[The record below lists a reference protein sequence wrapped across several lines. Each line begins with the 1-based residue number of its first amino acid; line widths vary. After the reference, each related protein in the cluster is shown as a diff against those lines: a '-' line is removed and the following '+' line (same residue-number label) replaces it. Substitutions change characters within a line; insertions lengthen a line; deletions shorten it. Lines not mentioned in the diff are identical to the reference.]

1 MVAVVVVL
9 SLAIGIAVDG
19 YGIVVDTG
27 NMVISGS
34 RGI

>member
-9 SLAIGIAVDG
+9 SLAIGMAVDG
-19 YGIVVDTG
+19 YGIVADTG
-27 NMVISGS
+27 NMVILGS